1 MRLFNFIKEQSAA
14 WRFVISHS
22 QSAAFA
28 QPRAEQQAERF
39 LRLVFAHVE
48 ADKFVRSKKKFRECQ
63 RDLRFANTRRAEE
76 HKAAARTGWLGQSK
90 LAPLQHGNHARYDM
104 RSEERRVGKEC
115 RSRW

>member
-14 WRFVISHS
+14 WRSVISHS

-48 ADKFVRSKKKFRECQ
+48 ADKFIRSKKKFRERQ
-63 RDLRFANTRRAEE
+63 RDLRFANTRRAEKHE
-76 HKAAARTGWLGQSK
+76 AAAWTGRLGQSK
-90 LAPLQHGNHARYDM
+90 LAALQHGNHARDDM
-104 RSEERRVGKEC
+104 GLPANALA
-115 RSRW
+115 